1 MFGVCVCRGEVTMEI
16 KGWQHGWHDRVE
28 QARGWTGPNISLSDH
43 HSDQSLSAVS
53 NHGPIH
59 APLCPPG
66 SFKPTGKV

>member
-1 MFGVCVCRGEVTMEI
+1 MEI

-28 QARGWTGPNISLSDH
+28 QAQGPSISLSDH
-43 HSDQSLSAVS
+43 HSDHRLSAAY

-66 SFKPTGKV
+66 SFQPMGKV